1 MIGKAEL
8 SLLGWLPMAELLAS
22 PFYVV
27 GKAVASSVAYGSLL
41 AAPSVSLR
49 PGSSAIVFRSVA
61 ETEVSSLEECW
72 GKLRL
77 LG

>member
-1 MIGKAEL
+1 M
-8 SLLGWLPMAELLAS
+8 
-22 PFYVV
+22 
-27 GKAVASSVAYGSLL
+27 ASSVAHGSLL

-49 PGSSAIVFRSVA
+49 PGSFATVFLPVA

-77 LG
+77 LGKPTHLDQLAMKTGPCVLKV